1 VTEKK
6 KFVEKMVQG
15 EILDEFKEKEKAL
28 IEKLNEI
35 IKKAKDTKSFRI
47 AMLTHDNPDLDA
59 ASSLEAGTRFFQKQ
73 GVENIE
79 AFAHEE
85 SIPPETKAIK
95 EKIGIEIQPLEKFN
109 RKRFKAVILFDA
121 ASINQANVKLKNGS
135 QPDLIIDHHNDKNPY
150 GSTATIMT
158 LLMKVFDVE
167 IDEDLATA
175 LTAGIQQDTN
185 DLASKKVSKFD
196 RLAFRKILASLV
208 DDQLLKEIVEC
219 GYSDSFF
226 EMLGKAISKPYYYQE
241 GTTII
246 TGVGYIK
253 PNQRTDLAK
262 LADFLLEKRSVDKVV
277 VLGEIESEKK
287 DEEGNITAY
296 KKSVIP
302 VVRSSTATQSAGELS
317 KLVFGDER
325 AGGDAAKASGEV
337 PLNDDEIK
345 EIERAKRDMNHT
357 LLEGLFIDILNK
369 YKGKVLEKE
378 TK

>member
-1 VTEKK
+1 MTDRK
-6 KFVEKMVQG
+6 KFVDKMVQT
-15 EILDEFKEKEKAL
+15 EILKEFKEREKAL
-28 IEKLNEI
+28 IEKVNEI
-35 IKKAKDTKSFRI
+35 IEKAKGKKNFRI
-47 AMLTHDNPDLDA
+47 AMLTHDDPDLDA
-59 ASSLEAGTRFFQKQ
+59 ASSLEAGTRLFQKQ
-73 GVENIE
+73 GAENVE
-79 AFAHEE
+79 AFAHEK
-85 SIPPETKAIK
+85 SISPETKAMK

-109 RKRFKAVILFDA
+109 RKRFKAVILLDA
-121 ASINQANVKLKNGS
+121 ASIDQANVKLKNGN
-135 QPDLIIDHHNDKNPY
+135 QPDAIIDHHNDKNPY

-158 LLMKVFDVE
+158 LLMKVSDVE
-167 IDEDLATA
+167 IEEDLATA

-196 RLAFRKILASLV
+196 RLAYRKILASLV

-226 EMLGKAISKPYYYQE
+226 ELLKKALSEAYFYQE

-277 VLGEIESEKK
+277 VLGEIENEEK

-317 KLVFGDER
+317 KLVFGEER
-325 AGGDAAKASGEV
+325 AGGDAAKASGEI

-345 EIERAKRDMNHT
+345 DIERAKKDMNHT

-369 YKGKVLEKE
+369 YKGKVLEEE